1 MTSFVRADEIADAI
15 SRWEE
20 VRSATTK
27 LKVIHAMRPA
37 PEADAEGATPKL
49 SPAPDRAA
57 MQEMEVDRL
66 SEESDDGGDS
76 LHLERVLQA
85 RHGESSFLD
94 RQQRRLQRQKQSC
107 AQTPRSFRRS
117 TVAISSNWSP
127 AAEGESVAGS
137 SETPALRHRPR
148 LWRRSLLECAETG
161 DLENLRICLHIHGDD
176 PNQCGPA
183 RRTALHRAAERGHA
197 DCVRELLSAGA
208 SVDALTS
215 HGLSAAWLAAARG
228 HPQVLAVLVGSG
240 ATTSLATPIGW
251 TARDAAG
258 YQACLHS
265 RKLLARPEH
274 RFDVTKRLI
283 ASWDAK
289 S

>member
-76 LHLERVLQA
+76 LHLE
-85 RHGESSFLD
+85 
-94 RQQRRLQRQKQSC
+94 RQKQSC